1 MPRKLSQQDAAKINA
16 AAMIPLI
23 RSSQIQSIHYPSQF
37 MNITLSPDLS
47 TEDYIVLGVATCFIK
62 QEGEVQQLQV
72 IEPIPS
78 ATLETLC
85 QGIPTSYEQV
95 IATTLGQII
104 HNGELQ
110 LPQGFPSDAKIP
122 DDFSDRTEASART
135 YKRDRQAHVKDLMPI
150 GSSRDDFNYSLER
163 KRILNA
169 QRKIGKSDNVKQHEH
184 THKTL

>member
-1 MPRKLSQQDAAKINA
+1 MIINIA
-16 AAMIPLI
+16 IA
-23 RSSQIQSIHYPSQF
+23 
-37 MNITLSPDLS
+37 PDL
-47 TEDYIVLGVATCFIK
+47 TPDDYVVLGVATCFIK

-95 IATTLGQII
+95 VATTLGQIMSG
-104 HNGELQ
+104 NELI
-110 LPQGFPSDAKIP
+110 LPASFPSEAKIP
-122 DDFSDRTEASART
+122 DDFADRAAAAVRT
-135 YKRDRQAHVKDLMPI
+135 YKRDRQAHVKELMPI
-150 GSSRDDFNYSLER
+150 GSSRNDFNYSLER